1 MEFRNLTEGET
12 YQIAALRTHGGYLL
26 IRDLLQAAI
35 DTLGEAIESQET
47 DESER
52 RMVAEWRSARR
63 ILKLIDFHVENA
75 ANEVANLR
83 KLAEESGGA
92 IDPNGPTATLAALHQ
107 QNSVQTMLR
116 NMSFGNLEIG
126 EEQ

>member
-35 DTLGEAIESQET
+35 DTLADAIEDQTT

-52 RMVAEWRSARR
+52 RAVAEWRSARR
-63 ILKLIDFHVENA
+63 TLRLLDEQVTNSTQ
-75 ANEVANLR
+75 EVANLR